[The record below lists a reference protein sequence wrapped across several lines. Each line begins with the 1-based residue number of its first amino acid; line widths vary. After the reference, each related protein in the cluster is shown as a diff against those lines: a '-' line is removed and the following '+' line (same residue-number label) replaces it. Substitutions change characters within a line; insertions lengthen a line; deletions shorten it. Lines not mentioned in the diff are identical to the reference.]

1 MNTLD
6 NIQTVHSGTELKLH
20 ITIEPIGDYKM
31 VDYNFLIDIYCNS
44 GKKVISLSKE
54 KDTDKIKLVDDDT
67 YMVLVNT
74 SNLDTGELKCKVTAY
89 IPDGDFIDRTR
100 TEVAIIPTNIRIIK

>member
-20 ITIEPIGDYKM
+20 INIEPIGNYKM
-31 VDYNFLIDIYCNS
+31 VDYDFSIDIYCNS

-54 KDTDKIKLVDDDT
+54 EDKDKVKEVDDNT

-74 SNLDTGELKCKVTAY
+74 SDLDTGELRCKVTAY
-89 IPDGDFIDRTR
+89 IPDGDFIDKTR
-100 TEVAIIPTNIRIIK
+100 TEVAIIPTNIRIVK